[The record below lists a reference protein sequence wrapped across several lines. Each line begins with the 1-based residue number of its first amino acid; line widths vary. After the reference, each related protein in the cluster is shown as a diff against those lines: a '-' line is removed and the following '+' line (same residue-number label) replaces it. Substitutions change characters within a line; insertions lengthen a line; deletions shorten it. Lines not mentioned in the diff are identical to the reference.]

1 MLNAQCSMPNAKC
14 QMLNAQCSM
23 LNAKCQMLNAQCSM
37 LNAQC
42 QMPNAQCSM
51 LNAQCQMPNA
61 KRMLNVQYQTNVQ
74 CSMLTPNI
82 GDLPVF
88 PAVSLP
94 ASEHIAGRALAHL
107 IGH

>member
-1 MLNAQCSMPNAKC
+1 MLNAKCQMQNECSMFNVQCSMPNAK
-14 QMLNAQCSM
+14 
-23 LNAKCQMLNAQCSM
+23 
-37 LNAQC
+37 
-42 QMPNAQCSM
+42 
-51 LNAQCQMPNA
+51 
-61 KRMLNVQYQTNVQ
+61 RMFNVQ

-94 ASEHIAGRALAHL
+94 AQEHIAGRALAHM